1 MRELF
6 FETSQELLQSL
17 NDEALKLEKQPGDVE
32 IVRSIRRIVHTLK
45 GDAAACGFR
54 ELSNAAHELE
64 DALAL
69 QSACTHSSLAEVAFT
84 AADTFGEM
92 IAVYRRKSK
101 APSGEGLRKIVR
113 ALGQNPTAKK
123 SSKRVGTTT
132 SGAVTWNEY
141 EHVAAQNAANYGRN
155 VYHVTATVDPHCAMP
170 IAARQLTLNA
180 LNGAG
185 EVLAA
190 RPDGVASGPVRQF
203 DFLMASLRT
212 AEQLIAICRIPTI
225 IAHANAELVQ
235 AATQK
240 GDTPLCQ
247 PEAPLGH
254 PLAEVQGPS
263 STQSKLDSPEENE
276 SASRTHLAEN
286 VLRVDAERI
295 DNVLNLVGELII
307 GKSMLQQ
314 AFSELAKH
322 FPKEAM
328 RGRFGDAMA
337 FQSRVLSDL
346 QRSVM
351 KIRMVPVEQLFRRF
365 PRLVRDVARQCGKEV
380 ELAISG
386 EDTDLDKSLLDAIA
400 EPLTHLVRNAIGHGI
415 ERAEERT
422 RSGKPAQGTL
432 RLSSYHHGNQVIVEV
447 SDDGRGIDVQ
457 KIKAKAVQQ
466 GLISSD
472 EASRLSEAEIL
483 ELVFRPGFS
492 TAEEVTEISGR
503 GVGLD
508 VVQAVLHRLKGT
520 VEIATRAGKG
530 TTFRLK
536 LPLTLAIIKA
546 LLFRV
551 EQRLYAI
558 PLNAVAQISR
568 AHESELHR
576 VDSHEV
582 LQLRNQVLPLV
593 RLGHRPTE
601 QSGHEDKIFVLVIA
615 FGERKLG
622 LIVDALEGEEEL
634 VIKALDDQTV
644 STDLVSGASILGD
657 GRVVLIINL
666 PAIVDRHSKHR
677 PNETGDLLSG
687 ILLAHSDGS
696 PKPQDVSARM
706 PQIAQELISKI
717 KAAGQSRGVR
727 MAPMPELHPRSEKLS
742 IDTKKIPARVIAI
755 GVSTGGPQALQY
767 VLSQLPPDFPG
778 SIVVVQHM
786 PEGFTEMFAR
796 RLDEICSIGVKE
808 AQSGDLLLAGRV
820 LICPGSRHL
829 KVKRLPLGDVAVLSD
844 DPRVNGHRPSAD
856 VLFKSLAEEFGPKGI
871 AVLMTGMG
879 DDGAQG
885 MGTVKAA
892 GGMTIAQNEESC
904 VVFGMPKAA
913 IDRGYAIRVVALDAL
928 ANTLMAQCTQ
938 DRKAAT
944 DPNDGIAAGAG
955 R

>member
-1 MRELF
+1 VTQFSDEHGIEMRELF

-17 NDEALKLEKQPGDVE
+17 NDEALKLEKQPGDLE
-32 IVRSIRRIVHTLK
+32 IVRTIRRIVHTLK

-54 ELSNAAHELE
+54 ELSKAAHELE

-92 IAVYRRKSK
+92 IAAYRRKSK

-113 ALGQNPTAKK
+113 ALGQNPKAKK
-123 SSKRVGTTT
+123 SSKKARTGA

-141 EHVAAQNAANYGRN
+141 EHVAAQNAADNGKN
-155 VYHVTATVDPHCAMP
+155 VYHVSATVDPQCAMP

-203 DFLMASLRT
+203 DFLIASLRT

-225 IAHANAELVQ
+225 IAQANADLVQ
-235 AATQK
+235 AGTQK
-240 GDTPLCQ
+240 TETLLRE
-247 PEAPLGH
+247 PEASPG
-254 PLAEVQGPS
+254 GPPATLQDPS
-263 STQSKLDSPEENE
+263 RAQSKLDSPEENE
-276 SASRTHLAEN
+276 GASKSQPAEN

-307 GKSMLQQ
+307 GKAMLQQ

-365 PRLVRDVARQCGKEV
+365 PRMVRDVAKQCGKEV

-400 EPLTHLVRNAIGHGI
+400 EPLTHLVRNAISHGI
-415 ERAEERT
+415 ERSEERT
-422 RSGKPAQGTL
+422 RSGKPVQGTL
-432 RLSSYHHGNQVIVEV
+432 RLSSYHHGNQVIIEV
-447 SDDGRGIDVQ
+447 SDDGRGIDAQ
-457 KIKAKAVQQ
+457 KVKAKAVQQ

-483 ELVFRPGFS
+483 EFVFRPGFS

-520 VEIATRAGKG
+520 VEIATRTGNG

-546 LLFRV
+546 LLFLV

-593 RLGHRPTE
+593 RLGGRPTE
-601 QSGHEDKIFVLVIA
+601 RSGNVDKIFVLVIA

-677 PNETGDLLSG
+677 PSETGGLLSG
-687 ILLAHSDGS
+687 ILLAHSDRS
-696 PKPQDVSARM
+696 SAPQGA
-706 PQIAQELISKI
+706 
-717 KAAGQSRGVR
+717 
-727 MAPMPELHPRSEKLS
+727 
-742 IDTKKIPARVIAI
+742 
-755 GVSTGGPQALQY
+755 
-767 VLSQLPPDFPG
+767 
-778 SIVVVQHM
+778 
-786 PEGFTEMFAR
+786 TE
-796 RLDEICSIGVKE
+796 VK
-808 AQSGDLLLAGRV
+808 Q
-820 LICPGSRHL
+820 
-829 KVKRLPLGDVAVLSD
+829 
-844 DPRVNGHRPSAD
+844 
-856 VLFKSLAEEFGPKGI
+856 
-871 AVLMTGMG
+871 
-879 DDGAQG
+879 
-885 MGTVKAA
+885 
-892 GGMTIAQNEESC
+892 
-904 VVFGMPKAA
+904 
-913 IDRGYAIRVVALDAL
+913 
-928 ANTLMAQCTQ
+928 
-938 DRKAAT
+938 
-944 DPNDGIAAGAG
+944 
-955 R
+955 